1 MFWFCVFAT
10 SQQMH
15 FLKYDVSSQL
25 GLTTNNINDLLID
38 NKQFIWVGSE
48 NGLFKFD
55 EKSFIH
61 IPGTKPNEKILK
73 LNYFDNK
80 LYVLTNLKNIY
91 TIQKNYAQ
99 LIFQKNNIKE
109 NINIEKINDF
119 IISDSKTFY
128 SIEEKIVEIKNRK
141 IKTYNGIIYGNN
153 TIGLNKNG
161 HWKNS
166 GLNKLDFEILK
177 NETWFN
183 EENCAIKMIESEIGM
198 FFYKKNKSNEI
209 YQLKGKALKKHVLPQ
224 IVESLAVDK
233 NNQIWVSYIG
243 NTLYKFD
250 ENFPNFSNTD
260 V

>member
-109 NINIEKINDF
+109 NINIEKINQTKS
-119 IISDSKTFY
+119 IS
-128 SIEEKIVEIKNRK
+128 
-141 IKTYNGIIYGNN
+141 
-153 TIGLNKNG
+153 
-161 HWKNS
+161 
-166 GLNKLDFEILK
+166 
-177 NETWFN
+177 
-183 EENCAIKMIESEIGM
+183 
-198 FFYKKNKSNEI
+198 
-209 YQLKGKALKKHVLPQ
+209 
-224 IVESLAVDK
+224 
-233 NNQIWVSYIG
+233 
-243 NTLYKFD
+243 
-250 ENFPNFSNTD
+250 
-260 V
+260 